1 MDRLS
6 RIDKLIESDYIVFLN
21 FMKAKF
27 PVFHNSN
34 IFFRD
39 IQFGLIKY
47 LEKKGQKV
55 SSAEAQRLA
64 VGLSRHFE
72 EKGIFTKVNNSGW
85 RLNYPEFTTTKPGD
99 PL

>member
-1 MDRLS
+1 MN
-6 RIDKLIESDYIVFLN
+6 RINKLIESDYPVFLN

-27 PVFHNSN
+27 PLFHNSN
-34 IFFRD
+34 IFYRD
-39 IQFGLIKY
+39 LQFGLIKF

-55 SSAEAQRLA
+55 SSVEAQRLA
-64 VGLSRHFE
+64 DDIGKNLE
-72 EKGIFTKVNNSGW
+72 EKGIFTRVNNSGW